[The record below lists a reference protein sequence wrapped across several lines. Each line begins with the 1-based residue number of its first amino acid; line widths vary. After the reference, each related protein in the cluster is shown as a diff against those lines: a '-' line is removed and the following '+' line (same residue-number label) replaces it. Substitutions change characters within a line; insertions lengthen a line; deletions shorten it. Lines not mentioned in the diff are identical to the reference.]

1 MYKLIPYYPVI
12 ASGDTFFIGIAG
24 SEKYVEATLNDDEIT
39 DLEHLIKFGVD
50 ENIVET
56 NSLLSLLKNADMLY
70 RSDQCDYSTNR
81 NNLFFQYLTQKDIS
95 STVLKTPILIMGAG
109 AGGSTL
115 AYSLA
120 QFGYTNIA
128 ISDADIVEKTDV
140 DKSFVFDLNDIG
152 KYKVDCI
159 AEKISNSLGINIRK
173 TNMMMNS
180 REDIVE
186 IIINMNPQFI
196 VKACDPDHNFR
207 LHLSNVCYERG
218 IPFIHMSYFMEYINI
233 GPLFVPQV
241 SYCDYI
247 INETTINKFGE
258 KYSFKRLKK
267 LYKEHLIHPS
277 VSFNVNILSSLIL
290 KEMTFYLS
298 NNHNF
303 NQTIGSIVYL
313 NTITLQHLVT
323 KIKISSP
330 VECPFPE
337 CRTCKAIR
345 Q

>member
-1 MYKLIPYYPVI
+1 
-12 ASGDTFFIGIAG
+12 
-24 SEKYVEATLNDDEIT
+24 
-39 DLEHLIKFGVD
+39 
-50 ENIVET
+50 
-56 NSLLSLLKNADMLY
+56 
-70 RSDQCDYSTNR
+70 
-81 NNLFFQYLTQKDIS
+81 
-95 STVLKTPILIMGAG
+95 
-109 AGGSTL
+109 
-115 AYSLA
+115 
-120 QFGYTNIA
+120 
-128 ISDADIVEKTDV
+128 
-140 DKSFVFDLNDIG
+140 
-152 KYKVDCI
+152 
-159 AEKISNSLGINIRK
+159 
-173 TNMMMNS
+173 
-180 REDIVE
+180 
-186 IIINMNPQFI
+186 MNPQFI